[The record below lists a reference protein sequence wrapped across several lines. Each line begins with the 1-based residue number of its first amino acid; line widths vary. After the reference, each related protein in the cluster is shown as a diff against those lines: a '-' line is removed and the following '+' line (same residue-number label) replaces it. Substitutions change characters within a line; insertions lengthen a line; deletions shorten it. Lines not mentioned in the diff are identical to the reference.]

1 MTDVFPL
8 SLLFCFL
15 LWFVNK
21 NFKSQFLNNFRASPQ
36 TFHKKS
42 TSRLGGIA
50 IYFPL
55 LLVTFIF
62 ENTPE
67 YEFLRNV
74 LLCSF
79 PVFLAGI
86 LDDLSF
92 DIKPS
97 TRIILMLP
105 TPILL
110 FFYAN
115 LRIESV
121 SLELFDYLLSFEIF
135 SLLFLIFS
143 RFFFFLR

>member
-1 MTDVFPL
+1 MTDILPL
-8 SLLFCFL
+8 SLFVCFL
-15 LWFVNK
+15 MWASNK
-21 NFKSQFLNNFRASPQ
+21 YFKFSWLHNLRNSPQ
-36 TFHKKS
+36 TYHQKS

-62 ENTPE
+62 ENTLE

-97 TRIILMLP
+97 IRIILMLP

-115 LRIESV
+115 LRIETS
-121 SLELFDYLLSFEIF
+121 YLYITALG
-135 SLLFLIFS
+135 LL
-143 RFFFFLR
+143 